1 MKALS
6 KIGASLRMSLI
17 LQIALKSA
25 LNRRYT
31 LGLVVFVIAI
41 SCALLLT
48 VERVRQDARSSFAQS
63 IAGTD
68 LIIGARTSPI
78 QLMLYSVFRIGDASN
93 NIRWES
99 YEAMTRHPAIAWSV
113 PISLGDSHKGFPVLG
128 TSAAYFQHLRYGQK
142 QALRLREGR
151 FFEDGADH
159 VFGAVIGVEV
169 AAQLNYQMGD
179 KIILS
184 HGMPTQKI
192 QQAQLT
198 QEHADKPFQVIGIL
212 ARTGTPVDRT
222 VHVNLQ
228 AIEALHLD
236 WQAGAPIP
244 QFSIAPEHV
253 RKFDLQPQ
261 QITAALI
268 GLKNRS
274 AVFRVQRSVNSFADE
289 ALLAVIPGVAL
300 DELWQMLSQ
309 VEQLLFGIA
318 ALVALI
324 SFCSLIAVIS
334 ASLNERRRE
343 LAILRAVGASPMY
356 IASLLLLESAML
368 SLLGLFFGIAIVDLM
383 SLIGASHLQ
392 DHFGINLQMSLI
404 RSSELPAIG
413 GLLLAGLL
421 AGLIPAWRAYRYTLS
436 DGLSTRL

>member
-1 MKALS
+1 MTQ
-6 KIGASLRMSLI
+6 SLGFGLRFLF
-17 LQIALKSA
+17 QIALKSA

-48 VERVRQDARSSFAQS
+48 VERVRQDARSSFSQS

-68 LIIGARTSPI
+68 LIVGARTSPI

-93 NIRWES
+93 NMRWES
-99 YEAMTRHPAIAWSV
+99 YQSIARHPAIAWSV
-113 PISLGDSHKGFPVLG
+113 PISLGDSHRGFPVLG
-128 TSAAYFQHLRYGQK
+128 TSAGYFQHLRYGQ
-142 QALRLREGR
+142 QQPLRLRDGIN
-151 FFEDGADH
+151 FGDGADH
-159 VFGAVIGVEV
+159 VFGAVIGAEV
-169 AAQLNYQMGD
+169 ATQLDYQIGD

-184 HGMPTQKI
+184 HGMHAE
-192 QQAQLT
+192 QAP
-198 QEHADKPFQVIGIL
+198 EHADKPFRIIGIL

-253 RKFDLQPQ
+253 RKFDLEPQ

-274 AVFRVQRSVNSFADE
+274 AVFRVQRSVNNYGEE

-309 VEQLLFGIA
+309 VEQLLLGIA

-343 LAILRAVGASPMY
+343 LAILRAVGASPFH
-356 IASLLLLESAML
+356 IATLLLLESAMI
-368 SLLGLFFGIAIVDLM
+368 SLLGLTCGIVIVDLL
-383 SLIGASHLQ
+383 SLIGSTHLQ
-392 DHFGINLQMSLI
+392 DHFGISLQLSLI
-404 RSSELPAIG
+404 RSSELLPL
-413 GLLLAGLL
+413 GLLFIAGLF
-421 AGLIPAWRAYRYTLS
+421 AGLIPAWRAYRYTLN
-436 DGLSTRL
+436 DGLSSRL

>member
-6 KIGASLRMSLI
+6 KIGANLRMSLI

-48 VERVRQDARSSFAQS
+48 VERVRQDARTSFAQS

-99 YEAMTRHPAIAWSV
+99 YEAITRHPAIAWSV

-151 FFEDGADH
+151 LFEDGADH
-159 VFGAVIGVEV
+159 VFGAVIGAEV
-169 AAQLNYQMGD
+169 AAQLNYQIGD
-179 KIILS
+179 KIVLS
-184 HGMPTQKI
+184 HGMPTQQTQK
-192 QQAQLT
+192 AQLT
-198 QEHADKPFQVIGIL
+198 QEHDDKPFQVIGIL

-309 VEQLLFGIA
+309 VEQLLLGIA

-368 SLLGLFFGIAIVDLM
+368 SLLGLFFGIAIVDLL

-392 DHFGINLQMSLI
+392 DHFGISLQMSLI

-413 GLLLAGLL
+413 GLLLAGLI

>member
-1 MKALS
+1 MRKFAATKTNL
-6 KIGASLRMSLI
+6 GLGPI

-31 LGLVVFVIAI
+31 LSLVVFIIAI

-48 VERVRQDARSSFAQS
+48 VERVRHDARTSFSQS

-99 YEAMTRHPAIAWSV
+99 YEKISRHPAIAWSV
-113 PISLGDSHKGFPVLG
+113 PISLGDSHQGFPVLG
-128 TSAAYFQHLRYGQK
+128 TSAAYFQHLRYGQQ
-142 QALRLREGR
+142 QALRLQTGR

-159 VFGAVIGVEV
+159 VFGAVIGAEV
-169 AAQLNYQMGD
+169 AAHLAYELED
-179 KIILS
+179 EIILS
-184 HGMPTQKI
+184 HGMPTQQDQI
-192 QQAQLT
+192 T
-198 QEHADKPFQVIGIL
+198 QEHADKPFRVIGIL
-212 ARTGTPVDRT
+212 ARTGTPIDRT

-236 WQAGAPIP
+236 WQAGAPIS

-253 RKFDLQPQ
+253 RKFDLEPQ
-261 QITAALI
+261 QITAALV
-268 GLKNRS
+268 GLKHRS
-274 AVFRVQRSVNSFADE
+274 AVFRVQRSVNNFADE

-300 DELWQMLSQ
+300 DELWQTLSQ
-309 VEQLLFGIA
+309 VEQLLYGIA
-318 ALVALI
+318 TLVALI

-356 IASLLLLESAML
+356 IARLLLLESAML
-368 SLLGLFFGIAIVDLM
+368 SCLGLFCGIAIVDLM
-383 SLIGASHLQ
+383 SLIGASYLQDYFGIHLQ
-392 DHFGINLQMSLI
+392 LSLI
-404 RSSELPAIG
+404 RSNELPAIG
-413 GLLLAGLL
+413 GLILAGLL